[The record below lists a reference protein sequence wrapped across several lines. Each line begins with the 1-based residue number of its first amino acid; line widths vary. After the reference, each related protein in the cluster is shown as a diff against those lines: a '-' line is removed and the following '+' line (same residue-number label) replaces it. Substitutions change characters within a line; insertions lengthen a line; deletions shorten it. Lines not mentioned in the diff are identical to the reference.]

1 MRLFNSANGFF
12 IYLATT
18 GEGIPLGFIITC
30 IVGFLSSGY
39 LLKLY
44 LWNKYGTEVIIIQKK
59 SLILYYDYKLFKD
72 NYQKNHFESIQV
84 YFESNGILMNASQRV
99 SDPKENANINNVI
112 CFNLDGKDIKSEGEI
127 PLEEIIKISNY
138 LRQTN

>member
-1 MRLFNSANGFF
+1 
-12 IYLATT
+12 
-18 GEGIPLGFIITC
+18 
-30 IVGFLSSGY
+30 
-39 LLKLY
+39 
-44 LWNKYGTEVIIIQKK
+44 
-59 SLILYYDYKLFKD
+59 
-72 NYQKNHFESIQV
+72 
-84 YFESNGILMNASQRV
+84 MNASQRV